1 MVILRPRFLDPVDPT
16 TRHNLK
22 VDIFAAAF
30 FAAFFGL
37 TIPFLGPLVI
47 RMGGSPSLVGL
58 IAAGPFLGYLLAGVW
73 GHLSEGRPKLPY
85 VVVPALLARLLFL
98 PLAFTAHPA
107 SFTALAVLYFLIN
120 GIQLPS
126 YTALMQRI
134 YPGEFRGRLMAL
146 VKVVLGLVQV
156 GALRL
161 AGELMDQWE
170 YRGPFLAAALL
181 GGAGAL
187 IFSRIHEPLAPSEEE
202 GKSPT
207 PALTSSSPLW
217 ASLQAMGRILN
228 VDRRFARFELGF
240 MIFGLGNLLLL
251 PVYTIFQ
258 VKTLGLNNSEV
269 AWVTI
274 TWSIAWLWG
283 YLLCG
288 QAVDSFGPRKII
300 LAGVCSYALV
310 PLAYLTGHNYP
321 AVLVGAAFLGL
332 GDAAVELGWMNEVI
346 SLAPSQVSTYAGIHL
361 SLLGLRGSLAPLLG
375 PYLTLIWGTDP
386 VLFLGLGL
394 ILLGLSAL
402 IEPRWLK
409 TVREGSCALP
419 SPYTPPTRSL
429 QTAGA
434 GAGRRRRSIALAK

>member
-1 MVILRPRFLDPVDPT
+1 MVTLRPRFLDPVDPT

-58 IAAGPFLGYLLAGVW
+58 IAAGPFLGLLLAGVW

-98 PLAFTAHPA
+98 PLAFTVHPTGFA
-107 SFTALAVLYFLIN
+107 ALAVLYFLIN
-120 GIQLPS
+120 GIQLPA

-134 YPGEFRGRLMAL
+134 YPREFRGRLMAL
-146 VKVVLGLVQV
+146 VRVVLGLVQV

-161 AGELMDQWE
+161 AGGLMDQTGH
-170 YRGPFLAAALL
+170 RAPFLAAALL

-187 IFSRIHEPLAPSEEE
+187 VFSRIREPLLPEEE
-202 GKSPT
+202 ENPAPT
-207 PALTSSSPLW
+207 ATSASPLW
-217 ASLQAMGRILN
+217 SSFQAMRRILN
-228 VDRRFARFELGF
+228 GDRRFARFELGF

-258 VKTLGLNNSEV
+258 VKTLGLNNSQV

-288 QAVDSFGPRKII
+288 QAVDSFGPRKIV
-300 LAGVCSYALV
+300 LAGVGFYALV
-310 PLAYLTGHNYP
+310 PLAYLAGHNYL
-321 AVLVGAAFLGL
+321 AVLIGSAFLGL

-346 SLAPSQVSTYAGIHL
+346 SLAPGQVSTYAGIHL

-375 PYLTLIWGTDP
+375 PYLALAWGTDP
-386 VLFLGLGL
+386 VLLLGLGL
-394 ILLGLSAL
+394 LLLGLGVLS
-402 IEPRWLK
+402 EPSFFK
-409 TVREGSCALP
+409 TVREGSYALP
-419 SPYTPPTRSL
+419 SPCTPAIRSL

-434 GAGRRRRSIALAK
+434 GAGRRRRSTALAQ